1 MNDAHDTQQGQG
13 PGFATRAIHH
23 GYDPLEHDGALSP
36 PVYLNS
42 TFAFP
47 DIAEGQRRFRGE
59 SPGYVYSRVGNPTA
73 AVLEARLAS
82 LEGGEAGL
90 ATASGMGAITSTLWT
105 LLQAGD
111 AIVADQTL
119 YGCTFGYLEHGLTR
133 LGVRVRFAD
142 LTRPE
147 ELPAVLD
154 AKTRVVFLESPA
166 NPNMR
171 LIDIAAVSAIA
182 RRHGALT
189 VVDNTY
195 CTPYLQRPLGL
206 GADLVVHSATK
217 YLGGHG
223 DLLAGAVVGTREQ
236 IDAIRYFGVK
246 EMTGACISAL
256 DAYLVLRGLKTLEL
270 RMERHCASAQRLAEL
285 LEGHPALAQVWY
297 PGLASF
303 PQADLARRQML
314 RPGGMIALELHG
326 GYEAGVRF
334 MDRLRLVTRAVSL
347 GDCETLAQHPASMTH
362 ATYAPEERARHGIRE
377 GLVRLSIGLETCD
390 DLAADLTQALAA
402 A

>member
-1 MNDAHDTQQGQG
+1 MNDEHSL
-13 PGFATRAIHH
+13 GFATRAIHE
-23 GYDPLEHDGALSP
+23 GYDPLEHQGSLNP

-73 AVLEARLAS
+73 TVLEARLAS

-90 ATASGMGAITSTLWT
+90 ATASGMGAITSALWT
-105 LLQAGD
+105 LLKAGD
-111 AIVADQTL
+111 TIVADQTL
-119 YGCTFGYLEHGLTR
+119 YGCTFGYLEHGLAR
-133 LGVRVRFAD
+133 LGIAVRFAD
-142 LTRPE
+142 LTQ
-147 ELPAVLD
+147 PAALSAALD
-154 AKTRVVFLESPA
+154 AQTRVVFFETPA

-171 LIDIAAVSAIA
+171 LVDIAAVSAIA

-189 VVDNTY
+189 IVDNTY
-195 CTPYLQRPLGL
+195 CTPCLQRPLEL

-223 DLLAGAVVGTREQ
+223 DLLAGAVVGTREMIDQ
-236 IDAIRYFGVK
+236 IRFFGVK

-270 RMERHCASAQRLAEL
+270 RMERHCASAQTLAEL
-285 LEGHPALAQVWY
+285 LEAHPAVTQVWY

-303 PQADLARRQML
+303 SQGELARRQMS
-314 RPGGMIALELHG
+314 RAGGMIALELRG

-334 MDRLRLVTRAVSL
+334 MDRLQLVTRAVSL

-362 ATYAPEERARHGIRE
+362 ATYAPEERARHGISE
-377 GLVRLSIGLETCD
+377 GLVRLSVGLETCA
-390 DLAADLTQALAA
+390 DLAADLTQALAGV
-402 A
+402 

>member
-1 MNDAHDTQQGQG
+1 MNDEHSL
-13 PGFATRAIHH
+13 GFATRAIHQ
-23 GYDPLEHDGALSP
+23 GYDPLEHEGALNP

-73 AVLEARLAS
+73 TVLEARLAS

-90 ATASGMGAITSTLWT
+90 ATASGIGAITSALWT
-105 LLQAGD
+105 LLKAGD
-111 AIVADQTL
+111 TIVADQTL
-119 YGCTFGYLEHGLTR
+119 YGCTFGYLEHGLAR
-133 LGVRVRFAD
+133 LGIAVRFAD
-142 LTRPE
+142 LTQ
-147 ELPAVLD
+147 PAALSAALD
-154 AKTRVVFLESPA
+154 AQTRVVFFETPA

-171 LIDIAAVSAIA
+171 LVDIAAVSAIA

-189 VVDNTY
+189 IVDNTY
-195 CTPYLQRPLGL
+195 CTPCLQRPLEL

-223 DLLAGAVVGTREQ
+223 DLLAGAVIGTRELIDQ
-236 IDAIRYFGVK
+236 IRFFGVK

-270 RMERHCASAQRLAEL
+270 RMERHCASAQTLAEL
-285 LEGHPALAQVWY
+285 LEAHPAVTQVWY
-297 PGLASF
+297 PGLTSF
-303 PQADLARRQML
+303 SQAELARRQMS
-314 RPGGMIALELHG
+314 RAGGMIALELRG

-334 MDRLRLVTRAVSL
+334 MDRLQLVTRAVSL

-362 ATYAPEERARHGIRE
+362 ATYAPEERARHGISE
-377 GLVRLSIGLETCD
+377 GLVRLSVGLETCA
-390 DLAADLTQALAA
+390 DLAADLTQALAGV
-402 A
+402 